1 MKTFNKR
8 KKMINNQSTPRM
20 KTPVKYLIVA
30 MAASIMT
37 PISQADVK
45 NKQIGDLEI
54 YQAATPGK
62 TTLMLMIDKSG
73 SMDRDGNGGGVW
85 ACEMGGYSNVTGF
98 NQNSGTTPNYIRKGC
113 YYKTLQN
120 FDRLTRVKDGLFD
133 LLQGNAAK
141 NITKLSDDIVVG
153 LSFFSATGREGYISV
168 PARAL
173 NQSVTNN
180 GVTKTQREWLLQNI
194 ADIAGY
200 YGTPTAHAYAEVGA
214 YMMGTNTTNT
224 VQASASGMRYS
235 SADSKSGANYLKPA
249 SLLEDN
255 AQCSGQGIYFLTDGN
270 PNSTSYDSSTAV
282 MRASLE
288 DKGSSFSCDGS
299 LLSNINGEDSWDCIY
314 KYSQALL
321 DPSKNPAGR
330 MFKTAVVGFGSDF
343 NTIPSYDK
351 TKTEAENIRS
361 IDGAT
366 AQGFVKNAAKWGV
379 YGKGGW
385 YRGSSSEDVV
395 NSITEFLGTIGST
408 YIAPIPSGTIVVP
421 DDPYRADSQLAIAF
435 YPIVQAD
442 VGNNPAT
449 WLGNLKKYNL
459 NEGTLYGKANSP
471 LFLDASGAL
480 SPTTE
485 DLWSATSVANANNAV
500 TSGGYTNRLPAPT
513 TAPNNVRTLYLE
525 DYTATGTATSA
536 TKPKLRKFGVN
547 AAGKVTL
554 DGNPISASNKF
565 NDTATYSDDRV
576 RTLIEFLGFTLTESQ
591 KKQAIKDLVLTAA
604 PSAIQIAGATIHS
617 TPSMVSYSATL
628 DKDGKITD
636 QRDDYVLFGSS
647 DGALHLVNA
656 DDYKT
661 NGNGGKEEFAF
672 IPKLMLSSQLE
683 ALKTKGTGI
692 DVGKPYVGVD
702 APWLVSA
709 TYHYDFDNKQ
719 VTVTPCANDNTV
731 LGDRDCEITGIY
743 AYGGLRM
750 GGEGL
755 YGLDL
760 STRTTPSLMFAKN
773 PTSAGFDRMGQIWA
787 KPTKAKIKTSAN
799 DAGTEVLVFGGGYD
813 TCYEDENYQVGTTTS
828 SLNNQRGQAC
838 NRTTNTEAIGNAVY
852 IVNAKTGDL
861 IWSASSSATP
871 TPSNR
876 VSTMTNSIVGGI
888 TALDRNND
896 GFMDQL
902 YFADLGGQVF
912 RADFTNAGATQYN
925 TDGSIKLGSDNKP
938 TLTTSFANTRVV
950 RMLQP
955 AFSGANTKFNHRFY
969 ERPVVSFY
977 RGDST
982 FNNGRLFAMVNVISG
997 DRSSPLSKIRSDNT
1011 YADRLYGI
1019 MDTDVT
1025 LEDKILYA
1033 DDFTTRKESTA
1044 TNAPKVQKVV
1054 DLTADTTATSK
1065 LLALPS
1071 GTLPL
1076 NLTTKKD
1083 AITAVKGKQGWYY
1096 PLTRFDGYSGVKY
1109 TKGVGRSEV
1118 INNFLYT
1125 TTYNPDMSYG
1135 AAAACSAKVTGG
1147 SERQLYC
1154 LPYGVCLKESKNSS
1168 GAATDEYA
1176 ASKNGTGGFV
1186 RAGQGIQELTL
1197 GPRSS
1202 TLANQRLLI
1211 GIQTL
1216 TNRALG
1222 RVDFGNDSG
1231 KHLFGET
1238 GSNNTGLDSGSQL
1251 GVSKDGDG
1259 SAAENI
1265 FHERYALK
1273 PNTWYEAAK

>member
-1 MKTFNKR
+1 
-8 KKMINNQSTPRM
+8 
-20 KTPVKYLIVA
+20 
-30 MAASIMT
+30 
-37 PISQADVK
+37 
-45 NKQIGDLEI
+45 
-54 YQAATPGK
+54 
-62 TTLMLMIDKSG
+62 
-73 SMDRDGNGGGVW
+73 
-85 ACEMGGYSNVTGF
+85 
-98 NQNSGTTPNYIRKGC
+98 
-113 YYKTLQN
+113 
-120 FDRLTRVKDGLFD
+120 
-133 LLQGNAAK
+133 
-141 NITKLSDDIVVG
+141 
-153 LSFFSATGREGYISV
+153 
-168 PARAL
+168 
-173 NQSVTNN
+173 
-180 GVTKTQREWLLQNI
+180 
-194 ADIAGY
+194 
-200 YGTPTAHAYAEVGA
+200 
-214 YMMGTNTTNT
+214 
-224 VQASASGMRYS
+224 
-235 SADSKSGANYLKPA
+235 
-249 SLLEDN
+249 
-255 AQCSGQGIYFLTDGN
+255 
-270 PNSTSYDSSTAV
+270 
-282 MRASLE
+282 
-288 DKGSSFSCDGS
+288 
-299 LLSNINGEDSWDCIY
+299 
-314 KYSQALL
+314 
-321 DPSKNPAGR
+321 
-330 MFKTAVVGFGSDF
+330 
-343 NTIPSYDK
+343 
-351 TKTEAENIRS
+351 
-361 IDGAT
+361 
-366 AQGFVKNAAKWGV
+366 
-379 YGKGGW
+379 
-385 YRGSSSEDVV
+385 
-395 NSITEFLGTIGST
+395 
-408 YIAPIPSGTIVVP
+408 
-421 DDPYRADSQLAIAF
+421 
-435 YPIVQAD
+435 
-442 VGNNPAT
+442 
-449 WLGNLKKYNL
+449 
-459 NEGTLYGKANSP
+459 
-471 LFLDASGAL
+471 
-480 SPTTE
+480 
-485 DLWSATSVANANNAV
+485 
-500 TSGGYTNRLPAPT
+500 
-513 TAPNNVRTLYLE
+513 
-525 DYTATGTATSA
+525 
-536 TKPKLRKFGVN
+536 
-547 AAGKVTL
+547 
-554 DGNPISASNKF
+554 
-565 NDTATYSDDRV
+565 
-576 RTLIEFLGFTLTESQ
+576 
-591 KKQAIKDLVLTAA
+591 
-604 PSAIQIAGATIHS
+604 
-617 TPSMVSYSATL
+617 
-628 DKDGKITD
+628 
-636 QRDDYVLFGSS
+636 
-647 DGALHLVNA
+647 
-656 DDYKT
+656 
-661 NGNGGKEEFAF
+661 
-672 IPKLMLSSQLE
+672 
-683 ALKTKGTGI
+683 
-692 DVGKPYVGVD
+692 
-702 APWLVSA
+702 
-709 TYHYDFDNKQ
+709 
-719 VTVTPCANDNTV
+719 
-731 LGDRDCEITGIY
+731 
-743 AYGGLRM
+743 
-750 GGEGL
+750 
-755 YGLDL
+755 
-760 STRTTPSLMFAKN
+760 
-773 PTSAGFDRMGQIWA
+773 MGQIWA

-876 VSTMTNSIVGGI
+876 VSTMTNSIVGGV

-1044 TNAPKVQKVV
+1044 TDAPKVQKVV

-1071 GTLPL
+1071 GILPL

-1197 GPRSS
+1197 GPRSA
-1202 TLANQRLLI
+1202 TLGNQRLLI
-1211 GIQTL
+1211 GTQTL
-1216 TNRALG
+1216 ADRASG
-1222 RVDFGNDSG
+1222 RVNFGNDDG
-1231 KHLFGET
+1231 KHLFGQT

-1273 PNTWYEAAK
+1273 PNTWYEVAK